1 MPSISD
7 REVSDLKDLVAK
19 LESRV
24 HQLEKKLTGG
34 SSGDKSS
41 TESMRMVLMGPPG
54 AGKLSS
60 HRACHLNCINTR
72 TR

>member
-19 LESRV
+19 LEARV
-24 HQLEKKLTGG
+24 HQLENKLTGG

-41 TESMRMVLMGPPG
+41 SESMRMVLMGPPG
-54 AGKLSS
+54 AGKLFAIGFLTS
-60 HRACHLNCINTR
+60 IY
-72 TR
+72 